1 MIKYSN
7 RGASS
12 FEIGQLIGTNLL
24 DGSDILIP
32 LYKNRLLEI
41 KRQTPKA
48 ASRKSLSSVKHNTQE
63 ILDKRCQFLEIDD
76 SSISSPHCY
85 IWVVQFDDS
94 TIPIVYLKDASLNGV
109 YLNGNR
115 VHRNNVTIIQH
126 DDEIKIQNGVQV
138 KFNQLLLNENFNQ
151 RLPLTEIPFNSIQNT
166 DWILSNR
173 TIGVGSFG
181 KVVVGYN
188 KSHPGNLYAVKLI
201 NDSQNNPKG
210 RRMMLEEIKILNKL
224 EHINVIKTYDSIIN
238 DSTGIIEIYQQ
249 LAVGGDLFSYLSMNN
264 SFLKPV
270 MESEG
275 IFIVFQLLKA
285 LKYLNSEGIVHRD
298 LKLDN
303 ILILDI
309 PKSYP
314 HIVIADFGIA
324 KQYEPDTPINDS
336 KSTLMDSRRRRRS
349 SSSQYV
355 MGKLDPAENSKEN
368 GNKRHHKE
376 EELEDIKIF
385 DIRNLRKGSDNQ
397 LKWSFPQNKDSIIK
411 TSRNFEPSA
420 RNDKTERFFTV
431 IGTPEYAAPEVGLLH
446 VYTTNDKIDN
456 DNSNN
461 NNNNNNSTKRKG
473 YNENCDIWSIGIITH
488 ILLSGISPFY
498 IDDKNSLYETS
509 KLVTKLQNTNGDH
522 LDLKLKQWKNISQE
536 GKSFLKG
543 CLAIDPSRRMSVDDC
558 LNHIWIRKD
567 GRCRFLEQV
576 YKSVIQRSK
585 E

>member
-7 RGASS
+7 RGAST

-32 LYKNRLLEI
+32 LYKNRLLEV
-41 KRQTPKA
+41 KRESPKEA
-48 ASRKSLSSVKHNTQE
+48 PKKSSNIANVNTQE
-63 ILDKRCQFLEIDD
+63 NLDKRCQFLEIDD
-76 SSISSPHCY
+76 PSISSPHCY
-85 IWVVQFDDS
+85 IWVIQFDDS

-109 YLNGNR
+109 YLNGKR
-115 VHRNNVTIIQH
+115 VHRNNVIIIQH

-138 KFNQLLLNENFNQ
+138 RFNQLLLNDNYNQ
-151 RLPLTEIPFNSIQNT
+151 RLPLTEIPLNSIENT

-188 KSHPGNLYAVKLI
+188 KSHPENLYAVKLI

-264 SFLKPV
+264 TFLKPV

-324 KQYEPDTPINDS
+324 KQYEPDTPINDDT
-336 KSTLMDSRRRRRS
+336 STNMDSIRRRRRS

-355 MGKLDPAENSKEN
+355 MGKLDSTEMKKE
-368 GNKRHHKE
+368 GGGGDIKH
-376 EELEDIKIF
+376 ELEKELEEIKIF
-385 DIRNLRKGSDNQ
+385 DIRNLRKEM
-397 LKWSFPQNKDSIIK
+397 KKVKD
-411 TSRNFEPSA
+411 F
-420 RNDKTERFFTV
+420 
-431 IGTPEYAAPEVGLLH
+431 
-446 VYTTNDKIDN
+446 
-456 DNSNN
+456 
-461 NNNNNNSTKRKG
+461 
-473 YNENCDIWSIGIITH
+473 
-488 ILLSGISPFY
+488 
-498 IDDKNSLYETS
+498 
-509 KLVTKLQNTNGDH
+509 
-522 LDLKLKQWKNISQE
+522 SQ
-536 GKSFLKG
+536 
-543 CLAIDPSRRMSVDDC
+543 
-558 LNHIWIRKD
+558 
-567 GRCRFLEQV
+567 
-576 YKSVIQRSK
+576 
-585 E
+585 

>member
-7 RGASS
+7 RGAST

-32 LYKNRLLEI
+32 LYKNRLLEV
-41 KRQTPKA
+41 KRESPKEA
-48 ASRKSLSSVKHNTQE
+48 PKKSSNIANVNTQE
-63 ILDKRCQFLEIDD
+63 NLDKRCQFLQIDD
-76 SSISSPHCY
+76 PSISSPHCY
-85 IWVVQFDDS
+85 IWVIQFDDS

-109 YLNGNR
+109 YLNGKR
-115 VHRNNVTIIQH
+115 VHRNNVIIIQH

-138 KFNQLLLNENFNQ
+138 RFNQLLLNDNYNQ
-151 RLPLTEIPFNSIQNT
+151 RLPLTEIPLNSIENT

-188 KSHPGNLYAVKLI
+188 KSHPENLYAVKLI

-264 SFLKPV
+264 TFLKPV

-324 KQYEPDTPINDS
+324 KQYEPDTPINDDT
-336 KSTLMDSRRRRRS
+336 STNMDSIRRRRRS

-355 MGKLDPAENSKEN
+355 MGKLDSTEMKKE
-368 GNKRHHKE
+368 GGGGDIKH
-376 EELEDIKIF
+376 ELEKELEEIKIF

-397 LKWSFPQNKDSIIK
+397 LKWSIPQNKDNIIK
-411 TSRNFEPSA
+411 TNKNVEPLVRNEKS
-420 RNDKTERFFTV
+420 ERFFTV

-446 VYTTNDKIDN
+446 VYTAND
-456 DNSNN
+456 
-461 NNNNNNSTKRKG
+461 NNNNSNNTSTQRRG

-543 CLAIDPSRRMSVDDC
+543 CLVIDPSRRMSVDSC